1 MPSGERKDEGSLPH
15 DYHFRTIP
23 FNEMLYILS
32 AGLVPKDTLDAEGF
46 VKLQLGEKRVHQLLS
61 IIKLQ
66 RWVRSV
72 QAMGGEATENED
84 GDTTLRESLGGGNS
98 EDGKGDATQSLE
110 QLPVEHVPVVQVAV
124 DRETV
129 GRETVGR
136 ETVGRKAPLQVGEPR
151 MPSSTVGVATPS
163 TLSTP
168 STPSLSFEHVRST
181 GDPPPPRLPR
191 SASAASAASA
201 ASSTTSEGS
210 NGSAGGDNA
219 SGLPLH
225 QRRSTSD
232 THPLTGLKIPT
243 D

>member
-1 MPSGERKDEGSLPH
+1 MPSGERKDEGSPH

-129 GRETVGR
+129 GR
-136 ETVGRKAPLQVGEPR
+136 KAPLQVGEPR
-151 MPSSTVGVATPS
+151 MPSSTVGVATLS